1 MVVGQRR
8 RVQTT
13 RSFLASASAAVPS
26 CASASSRLVPRL
38 PSPTLPPPLPVQW
51 FGARPPTPFRVR
63 PTRVVAGKGA
73 YMQCPAQHTERC
85 GLARPDGGEDSV
97 WARRQTCC
105 CKRTDRVTP
114 DRLMTRG
121 LRPPYRWRAPACRI
135 RSDPPRIQS
144 DSESGARCQVALPAA
159 SDPVGDSEAA
169 RSALTNGERGQAS
182 HIRPPS
188 LRWPSPHPPP
198 PREPNV
204 PAAAAAAAAG
214 LAERRG
220 GPVGQRQR
228 RWSRQS
234 SPNKAKRFPAARGP
248 PRGRPVLSVDL
259 WSQPPPTVLSS

>member
-114 DRLMTRG
+114 DRLMTAG
-121 LRPPYRWRAPACRI
+121 
-135 RSDPPRIQS
+135 SGHHTV
-144 DSESGARCQVALPAA
+144 GARLPAA
-159 SDPVGDSEAA
+159 SDPIHHVSKATA
-169 RSALTNGERGQAS
+169 RAEQGAKWRC
-182 HIRPPS
+182 R
-188 LRWPSPHPPP
+188 PHPIPLVTVKPP
-198 PREPNV
+198 
-204 PAAAAAAAAG
+204 
-214 LAERRG
+214 
-220 GPVGQRQR
+220 GQH
-228 RWSRQS
+228 
-234 SPNKAKRFPAARGP
+234 
-248 PRGRPVLSVDL
+248 
-259 WSQPPPTVLSS
+259 